1 MRNHLRPITA
11 VLASLAIGLSVQ
23 SVAANKD
30 EVTGRST
37 YVNNAGDVVHCVS
50 TESGR
55 TYCGEPHHRY
65 VIVGTAPAECVR
77 GKTWDFDDRGVW
89 VSSGCRADFTVEAD
103 EVTSRSTYVSDS
115 GRVVHCVSTESG
127 RTYCGAYHA
136 HYVISGTPDPVCV
149 EGRTWGVDKH
159 GIWVTGGCKGDFT
172 YDDD

>member
-1 MRNHLRPITA
+1 MKNHLRPITA
-11 VLASLAIGLSVQ
+11 VLATLTIGLSAQ
-23 SVAANKD
+23 SYAARAD

-55 TYCGEPHHRY
+55 TYCGAPHRRY
-65 VIVGTAPAECVR
+65 VIVGDAPAECVR
-77 GKTWDFDDRGVW
+77 GKTWDYDDRGVW
-89 VSSGCRADFTVEAD
+89 VTGGCRADFSYEGN

-127 RTYCGAYHA
+127 RTYCGGYHA

-149 EGRTWGVDKH
+149 EGRTWGFDKR